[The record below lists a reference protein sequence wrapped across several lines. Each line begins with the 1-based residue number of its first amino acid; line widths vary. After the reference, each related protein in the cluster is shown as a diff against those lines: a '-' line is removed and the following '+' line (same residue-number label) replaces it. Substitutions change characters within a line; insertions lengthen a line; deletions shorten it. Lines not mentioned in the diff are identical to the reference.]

1 MTKADEKY
9 MDAKFEAQKEQ
20 IISKVSDIVAPVI
33 TEVAILKKQQEEQ
46 PTINKLWAVVG
57 ALVTLV
63 VAMLGI
69 VVVLMNT
76 AKT

>member
-20 IISKVSDIVAPVI
+20 IISKVSDIISPVA

-46 PTINKLWAVVG
+46 PTINKLYAIAG
-57 ALVTLV
+57 GLLTLV
-63 VAMLGI
+63 VGLLAI
-69 VVVLMNT
+69 VATLMAS
-76 AKT
+76 AK